1 MTREQIE
8 AAVLTSPHPHGRR
21 SQLRRVY
28 GIEDYL
34 NVNGPYLSARQAAHR
49 LGRSPRTIT
58 RYRAALRQAAS

>member
-8 AAVLTSPHPHGRR
+8 RAVLTSPHPSGRGC
-21 SQLRRVY
+21 QLRRVY

-34 NVNGPYLSARQAAHR
+34 FIGGQAMSARQAAIR

-58 RYRAALRQAAS
+58 RWRAVLREAI